1 MHVPDKDLVNVLSQP
16 ADAPPLSAAVYA
28 RVTSP
33 ASFTRRLG
41 PLGNYLIA
49 RPAARAAAHR
59 VSGRTEMPLDA
70 AVVLGLAPGALH
82 VWSADPM
89 TSHVHD
95 HLGSVETARIAGVR
109 AETGKS
115 WWPLTITFADDE
127 VLELEARGDVSG
139 FVTAFEEHKET
150 SAPGQ

>member
-1 MHVPDKDLVNVLSQP
+1 MHVPDKDLVSVLSQQ
-16 ADAPPLSAAVYA
+16 AGAPPLAAAVYA

-41 PLGNYLIA
+41 PLGNYLVA

-59 VSGRTEMPLDA
+59 MSERTDIPLDA

-89 TSHVHD
+89 VSHVHD
-95 HLGSVETARIAGVR
+95 HLGSVETTRIAGIR
-109 AETGKS
+109 AEIGKS
-115 WWPLTITFADDE
+115 WWPLTITFVGDE
-127 VLELEARGDVSG
+127 PLELEARGDVPG
-139 FVTAFEEHKET
+139 FLAAFEEYKRT
-150 SAPGQ
+150 GTPGR